1 MINNQ
6 ISLEIALLGLP
17 PFPSLILN
25 HKVTTSA
32 VNNTAV
38 TEIGYWDSTLQRVEL
53 GLLRPDFDAL
63 PMWLQISV
71 AKTILLNNKRHTRL
85 M

>member
-32 VNNTAV
+32 VNNTALM
-38 TEIGYWDSTLQRVEL
+38 EIGYWDSAILRVGL
-53 GLLRPDFDAL
+53 GLLQPEFDAL
-63 PMWLQISV
+63 TIWLQISGS
-71 AKTILLNNKRHTRL
+71 
-85 M
+85 